1 MSSKLPV
8 TPAALQ
14 EPSTKTWLLLLSLL
28 TTLLVAEHWVQ
39 PTTSTPPTLA
49 GRQAP
54 AAPLLP
60 TRRVALER
68 PTHQAVSAV
77 FASAATL

>member
-1 MSSKLPV
+1 MSPKLPV

-28 TTLLVAEHWVQ
+28 TTLLVAEHWAQ
-39 PTTSTPPTLA
+39 PTNTPSTLA
-49 GRQAP
+49 GQRAP
-54 AAPLLP
+54 AAQLLP

-68 PTHQAVSAV
+68 PTHQTASAF